1 MISDFLNNRY
11 EIRNNSFLAFSENA
25 KILENINTYGEGIFT
40 ATAAATAKGAAKVA
54 TGTAKAAGKAAY
66 NAGSNA
72 AKKFDAKMMSNSVGA
87 SIKFNYQRI
96 RTVLKT
102 IIDQIIKMISN
113 LYNAVMGIEKQLSR
127 NINDINNA
135 LAKRHPSGQFPD
147 KIRVITP
154 AGLNVIGLDVTQE
167 GSRASI
173 AKGYLETVTKNSLLE
188 GIHFGDEAS
197 EKKAIET
204 LVERITGQKRPFD
217 SITPEQFR
225 QDIKSNLYI
234 FNMDELNKKLQNKSK
249 NANTQKAKT
258 FWKKMFGMKQ
268 GASVDS
274 KMMQE
279 AMEDVD
285 GNSSAQILTDSLN
298 ILKNSAETFVNL
310 KAIEFLRN
318 EDQHLKQIGND
329 IDKMLETKVR
339 EEQQQAKAQQQA
351 QQNTNN
357 NTNNNSS
364 QNSNTQSS
372 TNDTNNTNNQK
383 DNPQPNAQSY
393 FDDKL
398 FKDIVKAG
406 YAEAFMDNVFKNQKA
421 GSTDGPTETAKPN
434 YDKEAYPT
442 AQEMS
447 KDHQLIDVFLVEYSN
462 ALNNTIQNITYLYE
476 ALLAASKATL
486 ASYYSVT
493 R

>member
-1 MISDFLNNRY
+1 MISDFLNSRY

-25 KILENINTYGEGIFT
+25 KILENINAYGEGIFT

-72 AKKFDAKMMSNSVGA
+72 AKKFDAKMMSNNIGA

-96 RTVLKT
+96 RTIMKT

-154 AGLNVIGLDVTQE
+154 AGLNVIGLDVSQE

-173 AKGYLETVTKNSLLE
+173 AKGYLETVTKNS
-188 GIHFGDEAS
+188 
-197 EKKAIET
+197 
-204 LVERITGQKRPFD
+204 FD
-217 SITPEQFR
+217 SITPDQFR

-357 NTNNNSS
+357 SSNNSS

-372 TNDTNNTNNQK
+372 NNDTNNTNNQN

-398 FKDIVKAG
+398 FRDIVKAG